1 MLQTLLALA
10 ITAVPAPQTAA
21 PDSLLSE
28 WKTLSEH
35 KARVRCLAFAPDGR
49 LVSGGMDRLVCQW
62 SAQGELVERIDLRP
76 GGG

>member
-1 MLQTLLALA
+1 MLTTLLPLVIAAL
-10 ITAVPAPQTAA
+10 PASQPAA
-21 PDSLLSE
+21 SDSLLSE